1 MISHATKGAWGV
13 GRILG
18 AAFLLLTLAS
28 CASVRSWD
36 LLDRRGDFED
46 KQRDYTQSIRWG
58 EFDRARQFVAK
69 DAIERWDASRPLL
82 SDVRFSE
89 YATKSNE
96 FDIEKMTATVRVTY
110 NGYKVN
116 SLVERTVEE
125 KQEWFRDPVTHQWQV
140 RPDLTVLSAG
150 ITGTTP

>member
-1 MISHATKGAWGV
+1 MISHATKGAWAV
-13 GRILG
+13 GRIVG
-18 AAFLLLTLAS
+18 AACLALTLAS
-28 CASVRSWD
+28 CAAVRSWD
-36 LLDRRGDFED
+36 LMDTRGDFQD
-46 KQRDYTQSIRWG
+46 NQRQYTQYVRWG
-58 EFDRARQFVAK
+58 AFEQARQFVAK

-82 SDVRFSE
+82 SDVRFTE
-89 YATKSNE
+89 YTTQSNE

-125 KQEWFRDPVTHQWQV
+125 KQEWSRDPVTGQWQV

-150 ITGTTP
+150 MAGTRP